1 MWRLWLL
8 PAWARILLAAI
19 GGVAVIAG
27 GMLLVTNIVAPLSP
41 LALPDP
47 PTSVAVPSPTG
58 SPNGLPSASSSASTA
73 TPVPTVTAS
82 VTAAQTGTP
91 TGNNEQTVDVPVEQ
105 QSLRLPL
112 PPNSKQ
118 NDVAPA
124 TLDLDKY
131 VFVYAT
137 TPLPYRDLEKM
148 LVPAM
153 KAIGWIFTQRQETSS
168 TINYRVTAPDNSTGP
183 FSISPTPP
191 DVPDHQ
197 SQVIAQLTRPS

>member
-8 PAWARILLAAI
+8 PAWARILLAI
-19 GGVAVIAG
+19 MGGVAVIAG
-27 GMLLVTNIVAPLSP
+27 GMLLVTNVMAPLSP

-47 PTSVAVPSPTG
+47 PASTAVPNPTG
-58 SPNGLPSASSSASTA
+58 SASGLPSTSSSTPAA
-73 TPVPTVTAS
+73 TPTPTAS
-82 VTAAQTGTP
+82 VATGQA
-91 TGNNEQTVDVPVEQ
+91 GNPPENSEVTVDVPVEQ

-118 NDVAPA
+118 NDIAPA

-148 LVPAM
+148 LIPAM
-153 KAIGWIFTQRQETSS
+153 KATGWVFTQRQETES
-168 TINYRVTAPDNSTGP
+168 TINYLVTAPDNSTGP

-191 DVPDHQ
+191 DVPEHK
-197 SQVIAQLTRPS
+197 SQVVAQLTRPS